1 MLISFYREC
10 VKNNEHSETNG
21 SVWKQLVS
29 EKGQMRIPRLI
40 HTVKGPVHTS
50 TVAVFGPYNK
60 VIFGVRCLDQN
71 IFFCVFQKK
80 ENHTGFGKRLQHFL
94 VLGDLSLS
102 SVAIYRYIFSSHLQN

>member
-21 SVWKQLVS
+21 SVWKQLVN

-50 TVAVFGPYNK
+50 TVAVFG
-60 VIFGVRCLDQN
+60 
-71 IFFCVFQKK
+71 
-80 ENHTGFGKRLQHFL
+80 HFWGPMSGPKYL
-94 VLGDLSLS
+94 LLCFSEERKS
-102 SVAIYRYIFSSHLQN
+102 YRFW